1 MFSWIIESQAKILD
15 IKAWEITIENT
26 FTETLE
32 IWQSIAHDWACMT
45 ITEFDS
51 KKYSF
56 FAMEESFKKTNF
68 WEKKIWDIFNVE
80 RSLSFWWKIDWHF
93 VTWHI
98 DTNWVVD
105 KLDNKLDW
113 SLIIY
118 IKFNKQ
124 FQNNVIE
131 KWSIS
136 INWVS
141 LTVVENG
148 EDYFSV
154 SLIPLT
160 QDITNLWKL
169 KVWDR
174 VNLEFDMMWKYI
186 VNYMNKINK

>member
-80 RSLSFWWKIDWHF
+80 RSLSFWWKVDWHF

-131 KWSIS
+131 KWSVS